1 MSKSVQAVRPTPGAL
16 DRADDVRAMF
26 DQIAPKYDRAN
37 RILSLGLDQS
47 WRRGAIKLL
56 EDKGKGDV
64 LDLCTGTLDLAEML
78 VKRGAKSV
86 VGLRT
91 FT

>member
-1 MSKSVQAVRPTPGAL
+1 
-16 DRADDVRAMF
+16 MF

-37 RILSLGLDQS
+37 RILSLGLD
-47 WRRGAIKLL
+47 RAGVAGAIKLL

-78 VKRGAKSV
+78 ANATRVWLPSIFP
-86 VGLRT
+86 LR
-91 FT
+91 